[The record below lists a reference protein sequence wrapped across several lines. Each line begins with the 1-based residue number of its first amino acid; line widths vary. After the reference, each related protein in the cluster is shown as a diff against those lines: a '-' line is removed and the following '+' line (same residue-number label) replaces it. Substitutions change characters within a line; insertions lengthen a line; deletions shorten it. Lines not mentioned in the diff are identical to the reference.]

1 MKLVGLAMG
10 TAGEDEMPIC
20 SDSLGMVLF
29 VEDGG
34 LKLRVRFMMGAG

>member
-1 MKLVGLAMG
+1 MKVVCLAMG
-10 TAGEDEMPIC
+10 TAGEDEMPIFL
-20 SDSLGMVLF
+20 DSLGM